1 MNKNHSAVS
10 TTVAPMGADPI
21 RDFMNTIPQKALVLG
36 LKGYRTA
43 ERSAIYLV
51 YSLNGSTFETSFS
64 TKGGSVWNV

>member
-10 TTVAPMGADPI
+10 ATAAPMGADPV
-21 RDFMNTIPQKALVLG
+21 RDFLNMIPSQALVLG

-43 ERSAIYLV
+43 EFSAIYLV

-64 TKGGSVWNV
+64 TKGGAE